1 MPFQDEVDPT
11 QLHWILAIWIS
22 GLILPDLLILFSR
35 IWKPRFSCVIFCFL
49 NVEST
54 FLLILWH
61 KLNIESSP
69 KMLVFK
75 LI

>member
-54 FLLILWH
+54 FFFFFLEVALVALFLAMLL
-61 KLNIESSP
+61 
-69 KMLVFK
+69 
-75 LI
+75 